1 MFKNKVECLQMLEN
15 TDKLDTLLKILKA
28 NGVQEFSMGGISLK
42 FTHFVHIP
50 AEDVGKFIHK
60 NESDIP
66 SEEEEL
72 LYYSAR

>member
-15 TDKLDTLLKILKA
+15 TDKLDKLLKVLKA
-28 NGVQEFSMGGISLK
+28 NGVQEFSMGGVSLK

-60 NESDIP
+60 NESGP
-66 SEEEEL
+66 TNEEEEL
-72 LYYSAR
+72 LYYSSR